1 MFGWGF
7 ERMKEEIFLGKR
19 MEERIFDDSMMTI
32 FVKVKKEIWT
42 CLRVRRRKSYES
54 IDIYAWGRGNC

>member
-1 MFGWGF
+1 MQISYLRGGRMFGWGF

-42 CLRVRRRKSYES
+42 SRPTSFQF
-54 IDIYAWGRGNC
+54 